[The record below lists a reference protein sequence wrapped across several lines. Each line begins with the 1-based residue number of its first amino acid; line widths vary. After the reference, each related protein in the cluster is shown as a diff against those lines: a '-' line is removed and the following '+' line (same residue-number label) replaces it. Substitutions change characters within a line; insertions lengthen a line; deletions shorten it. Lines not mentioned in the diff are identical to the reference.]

1 MNKLR
6 IAKAI
11 YFLLLNLLC
20 FILWQVT
27 AYAFEFKNP
36 EYLWFLVVL
45 PALSIWLVFRK
56 QDVGQSIALSS
67 FSQLYTKGIDW
78 LAFFRPSI
86 LLFRYIAICALCLA
100 IARPQSKDSYQNAN
114 VEGVDIMVALDISA
128 SMLAK
133 DFEPNRLEASKNV
146 AIDFINK
153 RENDRIGL
161 VVYEGE
167 SFTQCPLTTD
177 HNVLINL
184 FQDVKTGY
192 VEGGTA
198 IGMGLA
204 TAVNRLRD
212 SEAKS
217 KVIILLTD
225 GVNNQ
230 GSIAPITAAQIA
242 KEFGI
247 KVYTIGVG
255 SQGMALSPVR
265 KYGDQYQYDYTKVE
279 IDELT
284 LEKIAYETDGKY
296 FRATDNTSLT
306 EIYEEIDKL
315 EKTEIKVTEYTKK
328 NEEYFPFL
336 LLGIVALVVEW
347 LLVSTLFKSIP

>member
-1 MNKLR
+1 MNKLS
-6 IAKAI
+6 IARAI
-11 YFLLLNLLC
+11 YLLLLNLLC

-27 AYAFEFKNP
+27 AYMFEFKNP
-36 EYLWFLVVL
+36 EYLWFL
-45 PALSIWLVFRK
+45 LSIPLLSLWLIFRN
-56 QDVGQSIALSS
+56 QDIGQSIALSS
-67 FSQLYTKGIDW
+67 FSQLYTKSIDW
-78 LAFFRPSI
+78 LAFFRPSL
-86 LLFRYIAICALCLA
+86 LLFRLVAICSLCLA
-100 IARPQSKDSYQNAN
+100 IARPQSKDSFQNAN
-114 VEGVDIMVALDISA
+114 VEGVDIIMALDISA

-133 DFEPNRLEASKNV
+133 DFEPNRLEASKEV
-146 AIDFINK
+146 AIEFIKK

-167 SFTQCPLTTD
+167 SYTQCPLTTD

-184 FQDVKTGY
+184 FKDVKTGY

-230 GSIAPITAAQIA
+230 GSISPISAAQIA

-255 SQGMALSPVR
+255 NEGKALAPVR
-265 KYGDQYQYDYTKVE
+265 KYGDQYQYDYVDVE

-284 LEKIAYETDGKY
+284 LEKIAFETDGKY
-296 FRATDNTSLT
+296 YRATNNTSLG
-306 EIYEEIDKL
+306 EIYSEIDKL
-315 EKTEIKVTEYTKK
+315 EKTEIKVTEYTKR

-336 LLGIVALVVEW
+336 LLGLIALVIEW
-347 LLVSTLFKSIP
+347 FLVSTIFKSIP

>member
-1 MNKLR
+1 MNKLTV
-6 IAKAI
+6 AKSV

-20 FILWQVT
+20 FIIWQLAIHLFT
-27 AYAFEFKNP
+27 FKNE
-36 EYLWFLVVL
+36 EYLWLL
-45 PALSIWLVFRK
+45 LSIPAISLWLIFRG
-56 QDVGQSIALSS
+56 QNNGQSIALSS
-67 FSQLYTKGIDW
+67 FSQLKNQGIDW
-78 LAFFRPSI
+78 LAFFRPSV
-86 LLFRYIAICALCLA
+86 LLFRFLALTTLCLA
-100 IARPQSKDSYQNAN
+100 LARPQSKDSYQNAN
-114 VEGVDIMVALDISA
+114 VEAVDIMVALDISA
-128 SMLAK
+128 SMLAQ
-133 DFEPNRLEASKNV
+133 DFTPNRLEASKNV
-146 AIDFINK
+146 AIDFIKK

-184 FQDVKTGY
+184 FSDVKTGF

-212 SEAKS
+212 SDAKS
-217 KVIILLTD
+217 KVVILLTD

-255 SQGMALSPVR
+255 SRGKALSPVAL
-265 KYGDQYQYDYTKVE
+265 YGSQYQYDYVDVE

-284 LEKIAYETDGKY
+284 LEKIAYETDAKY
-296 FRATDNTSLT
+296 YRATNTESLVD
-306 EIYEEIDKL
+306 IYNQIDKL
-315 EKTEIKVTEYTKK
+315 EKTEIKVTEYTKR

-336 LLGIVALVVEW
+336 LIGIAALVLEW
-347 LLVSTLFKSIP
+347 LLKSTLFKSIP

>member
-20 FILWQVT
+20 FILWQIA
-27 AYAFEFKNP
+27 AYWFEFKNP
-36 EYLWFLVVL
+36 EYLWLL
-45 PALSIWLVFRK
+45 LSIPVLSVWLVFRK

-86 LLFRYIAICALCLA
+86 LLFRFVAICALCLA
-100 IARPQSKDSYQNAN
+100 LARPQSKDSYQNAN

-133 DFEPNRLEASKNV
+133 DFEPNRLEASKEV

-177 HNVLINL
+177 HNVLTNL
-184 FQDVKTGY
+184 FNDVKTGY

-255 SQGMALSPVR
+255 SKGMALSPVR
-265 KYGDQYQYDYTKVE
+265 KYGDQYQYDYTEVE

-306 EIYEEIDKL
+306 EIYDEIDKL
-315 EKTEIKVTEYTKK
+315 EKTEIKVTEYTKR

-336 LLGIVALVVEW
+336 LLGIIALVTEW

>member
-1 MNKLR
+1 MHKLR

-20 FILWQVT
+20 FILWQIA
-27 AYAFEFKNP
+27 AYKFEFKNP
-36 EYLWFLVVL
+36 EYLWLL
-45 PALSIWLVFRK
+45 LSIPLLSIWLVFRK

-67 FSQLYTKGIDW
+67 FSQLYTRGIDW
-78 LAFFRPSI
+78 LAFFRPSV
-86 LLFRYIAICALCLA
+86 LLFRFVAICALCLA
-100 IARPQSKDSYQNAN
+100 VARPQSKDSFQNAN

-184 FQDVKTGY
+184 FKDVKTGY

-255 SQGMALSPVR
+255 SKGMALSPVR

-306 EIYEEIDKL
+306 EIYTEIDKL
-315 EKTEIKVTEYTKK
+315 EKTEIKVTEYTKR

-336 LLGIVALVVEW
+336 LLGIIALVTEW